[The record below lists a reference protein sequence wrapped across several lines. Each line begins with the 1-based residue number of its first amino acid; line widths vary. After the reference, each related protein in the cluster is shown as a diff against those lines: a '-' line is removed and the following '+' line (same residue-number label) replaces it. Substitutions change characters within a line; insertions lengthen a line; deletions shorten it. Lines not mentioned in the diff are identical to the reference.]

1 MANEQNLRPP
11 WKSGESGNLNGR
23 PIGAKSI
30 TTLIG
35 EALEEVVKLK
45 DGTESV
51 AKRLLV
57 KRILD
62 KAIDKGDVRMI
73 QMIWEQLDGR
83 PNQKIDL
90 IAELGEES
98 RDSIAELTAFFRSMG
113 KHEQK

>member
-11 WKSGESGNLNGR
+11 WKPGESGNPKGKAV
-23 PIGAKSI
+23 GTKSI
-30 TTLIG
+30 TTLIR